1 MVEKMFIDILNP
13 RGDFDRIYHKPAAR
27 KADLKGKS
35 IALIDNKKSGAR
47 SFLNHIKTFLEK
59 DFPGIKFTDLSKK
72 YNEQNRMKNYMDY
85 LRGIDA
91 AIYSTGD

>member
-13 RGDFDRIYHKPAAR
+13 RGDFDTIYHRPAAR
-27 KADLKGKS
+27 KADLKGKT
-35 IALIDNKKSGAR
+35 IGLIDNKKSGAR
-47 SFLNHIKTFLEK
+47 SFLNNIKTFLQN
-59 DFPGIKFTDLSKK
+59 DFPGIQFIDLSKK
-72 YNEQNRMKNYMDY
+72 YNEQNRMKNYMDH